1 MTSADKTGRTG
12 TRPHVLSVT
21 SGRADIGILAPVW
34 RAIQDDGMALTVF
47 VTGMHLEQEGG
58 ASVPGIPPT
67 ARIIRGGASLMG
79 ADAKAGADAM
89 ARIQQDAARA
99 FMEAGPDVV
108 LVTGDRLDMFPAA
121 VAAVPFNLPLAHL
134 HGGEVT
140 EGAVDDRLRHAM
152 TKLAHIH
159 CVSSE
164 DAKRRILAMD
174 EEEWRIH
181 VTGAPGLD
189 TLLAAPSLDAEDFA
203 RRAGIAGSANLIL
216 VTVHP
221 ETNAD
226 DPAAPARAVFDALS
240 ERPEPVLIT
249 APNSDPG
256 GQIVRDLAVQF
267 ADSRANVV
275 FRESLGLDLYANALR
290 HVSIM
295 VGNSSSGI
303 IEAGL
308 FGLPVIDV
316 GDRQTG
322 RQHGAN
328 VTRVPNDSRSV
339 GSALAAH
346 FRAPARREAATPYGD
361 GRSGPRIARTLKTSI
376 AAKDLRRKRSI
387 ALAGQ

>member
-1 MTSADKTGRTG
+1 MTPTDKSGPAG
-12 TRPHVLSVT
+12 AHVLSVT

-34 RAIQDDGMALTVF
+34 RAILDDGMALTVF
-47 VTGMHLEQEGG
+47 VTGMHLEQESSG
-58 ASVPGIPPT
+58 SMPGIPSA
-67 ARIIRGGASLMG
+67 ARVIRGGASLKG
-79 ADAKAGADAM
+79 AGAKDGADAM
-89 ARIQQDAARA
+89 ARIQLDAARA
-99 FMEAGPDVV
+99 FTNAAPDVV

-140 EGAVDDRLRHAM
+140 EGALDDRLRHAM

-164 DAKRRILAMD
+164 DAKRRILAMN
-174 EEEWRIH
+174 EEAWRIH

-189 TLLAAPSLDAEDFA
+189 TLMAAPHLDAEDFA
-203 RRAGIAGSANLIL
+203 RRAGIGGTEGLIL

-226 DPAAPARAVFDALS
+226 DPTGPARAVFDALA

-256 GQIVRDLAVQF
+256 GQAVRDLAISFV
-267 ADSRANVV
+267 AARENVT
-275 FRESLGLDLYANALR
+275 FRETLGLDLYANALR

-322 RQHGAN
+322 RQHGPN
-328 VTRVPNDSRSV
+328 VTRVPNDSLSV
-339 GSALAAH
+339 ASSLTAH

-361 GRSGPRIARTLKTSI
+361 GRSGPRIARALKTSI
-376 AAKDLRRKRSI
+376 TAKNLRRKRS
-387 ALAGQ
+387 ADLACT